1 MPSTYV
7 GNVPSVWAAGKF
19 NAVMAPVLVAMDA
32 ASVESSVSR
41 LLMSVSAVVSRPS
54 LSAMDR
60 LAVAISV
67 WSSLMLVALVA
78 VSYTHLTL
86 PTIYSV

>member
-1 MPSTYV
+1 MFP
-7 GNVPSVWAAGKF
+7 AI
-19 NAVMAPVLVAMDA
+19 DA

-67 WSSLMLVALVA
+67 WSSLMLVVLVVMRVSRFVVSPLRHLRGLVA
-78 VSYTHLTL
+78 MRSLRRFL
-86 PTIYSV
+86 L